1 MRPLPINNFYIPE
14 ASTKAPLLIKS
25 NSISETMMEP
35 AVAKNVQ
42 IRLRQTNLLNDP
54 DNYDYIQQS
63 DQLEPENPNNIP
75 LTPELYEYQPPEN
88 NILLDYQPNTEV
100 NNLSEDYWNQVE
112 SEDDNDNNNVSDE
125 VREQILDELP
135 NIDQKNVEADELLRI
150 EEDVVVGDDDQSN
163 ENNFNENNDNN
174 NNDNSDLT
182 DYQLLQEFQQTFD
195 DNINNNNNNSLN
207 MPKMIIEDDSTIQQL
222 HQQKATN
229 TAGLDGQEITFVLII
244 LLIVFL
250 MIYLVFR
257 HLRNK
262 KISKSYTPGDQNFDG
277 NVESGQIIN
286 QRVSEAVGDQSQN
299 DSSLVVKEL

>member
-1 MRPLPINNFYIPE
+1 MIQKTIEKTTITIQNMPLY
-14 ASTKAPLLIKS
+14 
-25 NSISETMMEP
+25 
-35 AVAKNVQ
+35 
-42 IRLRQTNLLNDP
+42 P

-112 SEDDNDNNNVSDE
+112 SEDDDNSDNNNVSDE

-135 NIDQKNVEADELLRI
+135 NIDEKNIEADELLRI
-150 EEDVVVGDDDQSN
+150 EDDVVVDDQLN
-163 ENNFNENNDNN
+163 EDQE
-174 NNDNSDLT
+174 DNSDLT
-182 DYQLLQEFQQTFD
+182 DYQLIQEFQQTFD
-195 DNINNNNNNSLN
+195 NDNNNNNSPD

-244 LLIVFL
+244 LLIVLL

-262 KISKSYTPGDQNFDG
+262 KISKSYTPGEQNFDG